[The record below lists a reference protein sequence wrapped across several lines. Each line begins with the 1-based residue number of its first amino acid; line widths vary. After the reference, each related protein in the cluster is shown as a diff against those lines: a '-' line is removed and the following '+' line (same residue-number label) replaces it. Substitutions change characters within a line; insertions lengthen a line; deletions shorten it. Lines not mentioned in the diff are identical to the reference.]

1 MELPQKVDKG
11 RFGILLMKKDI
22 IEEIFAQSAPK
33 FYIRGLRD
41 LKENGVVVAEPLGI
55 IQSFVM
61 ISIKNSTQS
70 YNAT

>member
-1 MELPQKVDKG
+1 
-11 RFGILLMKKDI
+11 MKKDL

-41 LKENGVVVAEPLGI
+41 LKEMYVVVAETLDI
-55 IQSFVM
+55 IESFVM